1 VSDVARRQHTRRRN
15 APASEQAPAQPA
27 VDASPVTTW
36 EPSTEMEPS
45 RASIL
50 RVGERWR
57 GLHPGW
63 RLAIVLVVVQRIFLG
78 IAGILGYTIGPSEI
92 MVGEHAQLVKPG
104 GDWTLWL
111 STWQRWDGLWYQLI
125 AEYGYRTAEG
135 STAFYPLYPLLMK
148 VVSVP
153 LLGETAV
160 AGLLVSTVAFAVA
173 VKLLYE
179 LVAFE
184 MGQMAEPGVV
194 PRGRRPSTAGRA
206 GRAVTGGSASV
217 DPRHVA
223 VITVLLLALYP
234 SGFFLFA
241 PYTESLFLALTVGC
255 FLYAR
260 QGRWWIAGILGF
272 FAALT
277 RAQGALLVLVVGYE
291 YLRQTGTLAWIMGNG
306 GKKPTLAALAV
317 ALPAL
322 GALTWFAA
330 LRLWFGE
337 TQSGFALLD
346 RWGYRV
352 VAPWTALADS
362 IVFVFGS
369 GRHVLEVAPELLNF
383 VTMLLFTG
391 LAIVATRRLPLCY
404 ALYLW
409 PSLLLLL
416 TREMDHSPL
425 MSVSRYAL
433 VVFPCLIAAA
443 LLVRTRPR
451 VAVGLLSV
459 GAVAQFFYMM
469 YYAGLGFVA

>member
-1 VSDVARRQHTRRRN
+1 MSSAATWGSATEPEATP
-15 APASEQAPAQPA
+15 AP
-27 VDASPVTTW
+27 
-36 EPSTEMEPS
+36 
-45 RASIL
+45 IL
-50 RVGERWR
+50 RVGAFWK

-63 RLAIVLVVVQRIFLG
+63 RLAIVLVVAQRIVLG
-78 IAGILGYTIGPSEI
+78 LAGILGYTIGPSQI
-92 MVGEHAQLVKPG
+92 LVGEHAQLVKPG
-104 GDWTLWL
+104 GDWMLWL

-125 AEYGYRTAEG
+125 AEHGYRTAEG

-148 VVSVP
+148 LVSIP

-173 VKLLYE
+173 VRLLYE
-179 LVAFE
+179 LVGFE
-184 MGQMAEPGVV
+184 VAQMQQSSVV
-194 PRGRRPSTAGRA
+194 QRGSRRPPTASRSGRGTLA
-206 GRAVTGGSASV
+206 GSASV
-217 DPRHVA
+217 DARQVA
-223 VITVLLLALYP
+223 VITILLLALYP
-234 SGFFLFA
+234 SAFFLFA

-255 FLYAR
+255 FLFAR
-260 QGRWWIAGILGF
+260 QGRWWVAGVLGF

-277 RAQGALLVLVVGYE
+277 RAQGALLLLVMGYE
-291 YLRQTGTLAWIMGNG
+291 YARQTGTFAWIMGSG
-306 GKKPTLAALAV
+306 GKKPTLSALAV
-317 ALPAL
+317 GLPAL
-322 GALTWFAA
+322 GTLTWFAA

-362 IVFVFGS
+362 FVFVFGS
-369 GRHVLEVAPELLNF
+369 GKQVLEIAPELLNL
-383 VTMLLFTG
+383 VTMLAFTG
-391 LAIVATRRLPLCY
+391 LAIVATRRLPLSY

-443 LLVRTRPR
+443 LLVRQRPR
-451 VAVGLLSV
+451 VAVGLLGV
-459 GAVAQFFYMM
+459 AAVAQFFYMM

>member
-1 VSDVARRQHTRRRN
+1 MARRQNTRRRT
-15 APASEQAPAQPA
+15 APAAGQAPSQAA
-27 VDASPVTTW
+27 VDASPVSTW
-36 EPSTEMEPS
+36 EPSTETKQTSSP
-45 RASIL
+45 IF
-50 RVGERWR
+50 RVGELWR

-63 RLAIVLVVVQRIFLG
+63 RLAIILVVAQRIFLG
-78 IAGILGYTIGPSEI
+78 LAGVLGYTLGPSQI
-92 MVGEHAQLVKPG
+92 IVGEHAQLVKPG
-104 GDWTLWL
+104 GDWALWL
-111 STWQRWDGLWYQLI
+111 STWQRWDGLWYQFI
-125 AEYGYRTAEG
+125 AEQGYRTAEG

-160 AGLLVSTVAFAVA
+160 AGLLVSTVAFGVA
-173 VKLLYE
+173 VKLLYD

-184 MGQMAEPGVV
+184 MTQMTEAGVV
-194 PRGRRPSTAGRA
+194 QRGGRRPTTASHGGRGA
-206 GRAVTGGSASV
+206 AGGSTSV
-217 DPRHVA
+217 DPRQAA

-260 QGRWWIAGILGF
+260 QGRWWIAGVLGF

-277 RAQGALLVLVVGYE
+277 RAQGALLVLVIGYE
-291 YLRQTGTLAWIMGNG
+291 YLRQTGIFAWIMGNG
-306 GKKPTLAALAV
+306 GKKPTLSALAV

-362 IVFVFGS
+362 FIFVFGS
-369 GRHVLEVAPELLNF
+369 GKHVLEFAPELLNL
-383 VTMLLFTG
+383 VTMLVFTG
-391 LAIVATRRLPLCY
+391 LAIVATRRLPLSY

-425 MSVSRYAL
+425 MSVSRYSL
-433 VVFPCLIAAA
+433 VVFPCLMAAA

-451 VAVGLLSV
+451 VAVGILGV

>member
-1 VSDVARRQHTRRRN
+1 MSSAGTWGSATEPEATP
-15 APASEQAPAQPA
+15 AP
-27 VDASPVTTW
+27 
-36 EPSTEMEPS
+36 
-45 RASIL
+45 IL
-50 RVGERWR
+50 RVGALWK

-63 RLAIVLVVVQRIFLG
+63 RLAIILVVAQRIVLG
-78 IAGILGYTIGPSEI
+78 LAGVLGYTIGPSQI
-92 MVGEHAQLVKPG
+92 LVGEHAQLVKPG
-104 GDWTLWL
+104 GDWMLWL

-125 AEYGYRTAEG
+125 AEHGYRTAEG

-148 VVSVP
+148 VVSIP

-173 VKLLYE
+173 VRLLYE
-179 LVAFE
+179 LVGFE
-184 MGQMAEPGVV
+184 MAQMQQSTVV
-194 PRGRRPSTAGRA
+194 QRGGRRPTTASRSGR
-206 GRAVTGGSASV
+206 GTTEGSASV
-217 DPRHVA
+217 DSRQVA
-223 VITVLLLALYP
+223 VITILLLALYP
-234 SGFFLFA
+234 SAFFLFA
-241 PYTESLFLALTVGC
+241 PYTESLFLALTVGT
-255 FLYAR
+255 FLFAR
-260 QGRWWIAGILGF
+260 QGRWWVAGVLGF

-277 RAQGALLVLVVGYE
+277 RAQGALLLLVIGYE
-291 YLRQTGTLAWIMGNG
+291 YARQTGTFAWIMGNG
-306 GKKPTLAALAV
+306 GKRPTLSALAV
-317 ALPAL
+317 VLPAL

-362 IVFVFGS
+362 FIFVFGS
-369 GRHVLEVAPELLNF
+369 GKQVLELAPELLNL
-383 VTMLLFTG
+383 VTMLAFTG
-391 LAIVATRRLPLCY
+391 LAIVATRRLPLSY

-443 LLVRTRPR
+443 LLVRQRPR
-451 VAVGLLSV
+451 VAVGLLGV
-459 GAVAQFFYMM
+459 AAVAQFFYMM